1 MATQNNAL
9 TSVIVNTNV
18 QTMSTREIAETTDKH
33 HAHVMRDVRAMVDVL
48 KQNPEL
54 DFVCKSSTY
63 VGSNGQSYEQYELDK
78 DTCLTLLLGY
88 DPVARMKVVKRWQE
102 LEDKA
107 RTQEQPKPLAP
118 PIYILSTRLEAAH
131 LLGVPLHI
139 AQVEAVKE
147 ARLLTGEDFTPILK
161 LAPAQSDIEVT
172 QMMLEPTDLGKR
184 LGVSSGIKMNKMLED
199 AGLQIKVDGN
209 WQPTALGK
217 PMCSVHQWVSGNKS
231 GYNLKWNVSAVE
243 SRLQGVAA

>member
-9 TSVIVNTNV
+9 TSAIVNTHV
-18 QTMSTREIAETTDKH
+18 QTMSTREIAETTGKH
-33 HAHVMRDVRAMVDVL
+33 HAHVMRDVRTMVDVL
-48 KQNPEL
+48 KQNPDL
-54 DFVCKSSTY
+54 DFVCKTSTY

-172 QMMLEPTDLGKR
+172 QMMLEPTELGKR
-184 LGVSSGIKMNKMLED
+184 RGISGGKMNKLLAE
-199 AGLQIKVDGN
+199 AGLQINVN
-209 WQPTALGK
+209 ESWQPTALGK
-217 PMCSVHQWVSGNKS
+217 PLCSTHQWVANGKS

-243 SRLQGVAA
+243 RCLEEPA